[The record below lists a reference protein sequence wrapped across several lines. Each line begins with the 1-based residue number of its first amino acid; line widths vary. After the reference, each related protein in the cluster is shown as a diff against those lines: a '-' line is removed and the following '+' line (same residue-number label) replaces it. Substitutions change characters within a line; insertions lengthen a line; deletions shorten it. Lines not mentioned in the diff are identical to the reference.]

1 MDQNNYDRGTGLTQ
15 TPTPK
20 ITELV
25 IKYSGGYIQGEKQA
39 SYMLIGFVAVAIAVS
54 LFLIF
59 SGKDSSDA
67 DIQQQKLYPPGSSVL
82 R

>member
-20 ITELV
+20 VTQLV

-39 SYMLIGFVAVAIAVS
+39 SYILVGFVVVAIAVS

-59 SGKDSSDA
+59 GGKGSSDA
-67 DIQQQKLYPPGSSVL
+67 DVQEQKLYPPGSSVL